1 MMRNGNK
8 VAFPDRPK
16 KNGNY
21 GPGAH
26 DPESKAQEAAKDV
39 GSMSRIELLKAGLA
53 AHKVA
58 EAENEMKTDTR
69 GSFKDGKKKVMFQDT
84 TEDLD

>member
-8 VAFPDRPK
+8 VAFPDRIK
-16 KNGNY
+16 QQRNY
-21 GPGAH
+21 GQGGAE
-26 DPESKAQEAAKDV
+26 PQSKAQEPPKDV
-39 GSMSRIELLKAGLA
+39 SSMSRIELLKAGLA

-69 GSFKDGKKKVMFQDT
+69 GSFKDAKKKVMFQDT